1 MGAATASRGHVHEF
15 VGLPKLGIAGV
26 PVRLSGRA
34 AAAWFGAALAL
45 ALSVGHFA
53 FSARAVLRRGFADF
67 PIFMAR
73 AADFLHTGQLYVSAD
88 NLVAYG
94 PGTPVY
100 KYPPFYALFLLPF
113 AHADLR
119 QVEYC
124 HWLLQIALYVLA
136 VMLTVVALRPR
147 HPLRFA
153 LVAAIVALNFAPFF
167 ETLYGLQVETVLLL
181 LLAVA
186 LLALRQGYEFAAGL
200 ALGLAAMLKVYPI
213 LLLLYL
219 GVARRWRAVAGFAAA
234 AALALVL
241 SLAAFGPE
249 QSRLYFTRILPTIS
263 QEYPVRSAENV
274 AFGRYA
280 RLLGATPEVAKR
292 VGQLIAVPFVM
303 ASALAI
309 HRRRRLR
316 AGEEHAPLELSLFV
330 SLMLLCLA
338 NSWTNYQL
346 LLLVPI
352 LVLLAHAWDQPR
364 DRASVLAATLPCWG
378 LLLLSENTPRVEGFY
393 PFPPRLHAALLGA
406 KLASTLLA
414 WGALLALLLRR
425 PDEISDDHAV
435 TLQRQGH

>member
-34 AAAWFGAALAL
+34 AAAWSGAALAL
-45 ALSVGHFA
+45 ALSVGHFI

-73 AADFLHTGQLYVSAD
+73 AADFLHTGQLYVSVD

-119 QVEYC
+119 QVEYY
-124 HWLLQIALYVLA
+124 HWLLQIALYLLA
-136 VMLTVVALRPR
+136 VVLTVIALRPR

-181 LLAVA
+181 LFAVA
-186 LLALRQGYEFAAGL
+186 LLALRQGHEVAAGL

-213 LLLLYL
+213 FLLLYL
-219 GVARRWRAVAGFAAA
+219 GVARRWRAVAGFVAA
-234 AALALVL
+234 AALALLL
-241 SLAAFGPE
+241 SLAAFGPA
-249 QSRLYFTRILPTIS
+249 QNRLYFTSILPTIS
-263 QEYPVRSAENV
+263 QEYPERSAENL

-280 RLLGATPEVAKR
+280 RALLGASPEVAKR
-292 VGQLIAVPFVM
+292 VGQLIAVPLVM
-303 ASALAI
+303 ASAFAI
-309 HRRRRLR
+309 HGGRRLR
-316 AGEEHAPLELSLFV
+316 NGEERMPLELSLFV

-352 LVLLAHAWDQPR
+352 LVL
-364 DRASVLAATLPCWG
+364 
-378 LLLLSENTPRVEGFY
+378 
-393 PFPPRLHAALLGA
+393 
-406 KLASTLLA
+406 
-414 WGALLALLLRR
+414 
-425 PDEISDDHAV
+425 
-435 TLQRQGH
+435 

>member
-1 MGAATASRGHVHEF
+1 
-15 VGLPKLGIAGV
+15 V
-26 PVRLSGRA
+26 PERLSGRA

-45 ALSVGHFA
+45 ALSVGHFI

-73 AADFLHTGQLYVSAD
+73 AADFLHTGRLYVSAD
-88 NLVAYG
+88 DLAAYG

-119 QVEYC
+119 QVEFC
-124 HWLLQIALYVLA
+124 HWVLQIAFYLLA
-136 VMLTVVALRPR
+136 VVLTVVALRPR

-153 LVAAIVALNFAPFF
+153 IVAAIVALNFAPFF

-186 LLALRQGYEFAAGL
+186 LLAMRRGYEVAGGL

-213 LLLLYL
+213 FLLLYL
-219 GVARRWRAVAGFAAA
+219 GLARRWRAAAGFLVA
-234 AALALVL
+234 AALAFAL
-241 SLAAFGPE
+241 SLAAFGTA
-249 QSRLYFTRILPTIS
+249 QNRLYFTRILPTIS
-263 QEYPVRSAENV
+263 QEYPERSAENV

-280 RLLGATPEVAKR
+280 RTLLGATPEVAKR
-292 VGQLIAVPFVM
+292 VGQLIAVPLVM
-303 ASALAI
+303 ASAFAI
-309 HRRRRLR
+309 YRGQRLR
-316 AGEEHAPLELSLFV
+316 TGEEHTPLELSLFV

-352 LVLLAHAWDQPR
+352 LVLLAHAWARPR

-393 PFPPRLHAALLGA
+393 PLPPRLHAALLDA

-414 WGALLALLLRR
+414 WGVLLALLLRR
-425 PDEISDDHAV
+425 PGEIPDDRAV
-435 TLQRQGH
+435 PPIARAARSGPPGMP